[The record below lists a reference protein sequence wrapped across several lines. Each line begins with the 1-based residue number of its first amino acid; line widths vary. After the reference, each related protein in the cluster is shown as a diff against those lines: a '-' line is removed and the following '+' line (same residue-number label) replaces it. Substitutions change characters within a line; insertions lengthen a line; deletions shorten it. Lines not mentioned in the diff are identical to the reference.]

1 MKKILIFLLTAF
13 VVINVLSINRIQSG
27 IWQGKLQVKDRFAP
41 FLFEVNSDSM
51 QIILLNGTERVVLT
65 GIKFTGDSLII
76 PVEAYDA
83 VIKTSVTGDKMEGR
97 FIKNFIE
104 NDPGILFKADYQIKN
119 RFPVSHDPATKSIDG
134 KWDVLFIWG
143 KNDTTRNVGIF
154 KSNEGN
160 VTGSVL
166 TNSGDLRFLEGNYTP
181 GGVQLSAFSGL
192 SPYLL
197 EFTFVDENSFEGFF
211 YTAKTKTRL
220 KGIRNEKAGLGDPF
234 SITKMKK
241 GYEYLAFKLPGIDG
255 KKISLNDEIYWNK
268 VIVIS
273 ILGSWCP
280 NCLDEMSFLAPWY
293 KANKSRGVEVLGLA
307 FERKDELTY
316 AQGTLSRL
324 IQRFNTT
331 YPILFGGKASSESI
345 ARALPEIEGFFSY
358 PTTIFIDKS
367 GKVRKIHT
375 GFNGPATGLF
385 YEEFQKEFNNLI
397 DELLK
402 E

>member
-1 MKKILIFLLTAF
+1 
-13 VVINVLSINRIQSG
+13 
-27 IWQGKLQVKDRFAP
+27 
-41 FLFEVNSDSM
+41 
-51 QIILLNGTERVVLT
+51 
-65 GIKFTGDSLII
+65 
-76 PVEAYDA
+76 
-83 VIKTSVTGDKMEGR
+83 
-97 FIKNFIE
+97 
-104 NDPGILFKADYQIKN
+104 
-119 RFPVSHDPATKSIDG
+119 
-134 KWDVLFIWG
+134 
-143 KNDTTRNVGIF
+143 
-154 KSNEGN
+154 
-160 VTGSVL
+160 
-166 TNSGDLRFLEGNYTP
+166 
-181 GGVQLSAFSGL
+181 
-192 SPYLL
+192 
-197 EFTFVDENSFEGFF
+197 VDENSFEGFF